1 MDQVI
6 QLIISISLPL
16 NGAAIYATCSQVPK
30 DNTARIYFINLLICD
45 FIQLYSL
52 TALLMVQRYTP
63 GGMFLFIYI
72 FAVMVSVGF
81 MVCIT
86 LDRYLVITRLRCSCI
101 RQTIQISGVV
111 CFVVWFVPL
120 CIVIRVYPLIDFL
133 GPDMSLIAIFLLL
146 PYPLLV
152 FLLCLTFRALC
163 TASSV
168 PPREKCRIVACV
180 VLVLLIYSLLLL
192 PTIIF
197 LLGNDLRYHHF
208 IYVFKILPVLSPL
221 ADTLLYFFLRK
232 EAVDKPLNF
241 LCCCKKERN
250 DMSSSAVNDDDNMH
264 AESSV

>member
-1 MDQVI
+1 MVT
-6 QLIISISLPL
+6 QLIISIILPL

-30 DNTARIYFINLLICD
+30 DNTARIYFINLLISD
-45 FIQLYSL
+45 LIQLYSL
-52 TALLMVQRYTP
+52 TALLMF
-63 GGMFLFIYI
+63 GEIFIFIYI
-72 FAVMVSVGF
+72 FGVMVSVGF

-120 CIVIRVYPLIDFL
+120 CIVIRIYPLNDFQ
-133 GPDMSLIAIFLLL
+133 GMFIFAISLLL
-146 PYPLLV
+146 PYPLLI
-152 FLLCLTFRALC
+152 FLLCGTFRALC

-168 PPREKCRIVACV
+168 PPREKCRIVASV

-197 LLGNDLRYHHF
+197 LLGNELRYHHY
-208 IYVFKILPVLSPL
+208 IYVFNIYITMLCPL

-241 LCCCKKERN
+241 LCCSKKERN